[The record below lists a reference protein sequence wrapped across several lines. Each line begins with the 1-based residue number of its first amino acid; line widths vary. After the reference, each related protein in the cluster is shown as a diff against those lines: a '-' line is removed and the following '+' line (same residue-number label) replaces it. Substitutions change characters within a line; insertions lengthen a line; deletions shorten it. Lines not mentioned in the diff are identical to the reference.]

1 MLAEPTGYG
10 CEKVVPRKGLEPPL
24 SYREADFKLTAVGSQ
39 GFVTVLMRTGTWSQI
54 SLLRVFR
61 VCANCPELTG
71 TADIK
76 DPQKDPQIFSA

>member
-1 MLAEPTGYG
+1 MIVLID
-10 CEKVVPRKGLEPPL
+10 VPRKGSEPPF
-24 SYREADFKLTAVGSQ
+24 SYQEADFKFTAVGSQ